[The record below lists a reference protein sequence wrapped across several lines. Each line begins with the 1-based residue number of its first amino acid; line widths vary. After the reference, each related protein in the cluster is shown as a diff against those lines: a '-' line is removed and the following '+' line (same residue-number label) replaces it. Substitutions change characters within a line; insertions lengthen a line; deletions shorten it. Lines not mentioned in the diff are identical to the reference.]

1 MHSSGKVGIVG
12 RTGARISSLVAALI
26 RLAESWGEILMD
38 GLNVKEFNMLST
50 RKCVSV
56 ISQSPT
62 LINGTIQSNLA
73 AEIWHEIRM
82 HYVHQTKMS
91 STVKNLP
98 KALDS
103 ELNFDDSKFSVGEKQ
118 LLNLARVSIQN
129 NKIVIFDEATGKMDG
144 NTDKEIQRIID
155 ETFKECTIITIG
167 HRLSSILHCN
177 RVMVFDQGEIKEFDR
192 PDLFLMEK

>member
-1 MHSSGKVGIVG
+1 VG
-12 RTGARISSLVAALI
+12 RTGAGKSSLVATLM

-62 LINGTIQSNLA
+62 LINGTIQSNVA
-73 AEIWHEIRM
+73 AEIWNACIT
-82 HYVHQTKMS
+82 YTKQKLFS
-91 STVKNLP
+91 CTVKI
-98 KALDS
+98 
-103 ELNFDDSKFSVGEKQ
+103 
-118 LLNLARVSIQN
+118 VSIQY
-129 NKIVIFDEATGKMDG
+129 NKILILDEETGKIDG

-155 ETFKECTIITIG
+155 EIFKGCTIITIG

-192 PDLFLMEK
+192 PDLFLMKK